1 MPRAKSSKKSEDK
14 KPEEKKE
21 VGNAEKSVLIHSD
34 RGSIKRVVEIN
45 GPLHEAVKRAAFEAL
60 QLWNPETS
68 DFVIMRDNYTKTLKL
83 PLTKEEYEFYSK
95 FELRRSSKEAEAII
109 PIYIASFNNEWRET
123 DYYDNEIFI
132 IAPKLPDE
140 DIEELKRRAMSAT
153 SEEQLEASG
162 LGGLEEDLEKLE
174 DEEEEEE

>member
-1 MPRAKSSKKSEDK
+1 MMSKSKGSKKSE
-14 KPEEKKE
+14 EKK
-21 VGNAEKSVLIHSD
+21 GGAEKSILIHSD
-34 RGSIKRVVEIN
+34 RGSIKKVIEIE
-45 GPLHEAVKRAAFEAL
+45 GSLYEAVKKAAFEAL

-95 FELRRSSKEAEAII
+95 FELRRGSKEAEAVI

-140 DIEELKRRAMSAT
+140 DLEELKKRAMSAT
-153 SEEQLEASG
+153 SEEQLEASD

-174 DEEEEEE
+174 EEEE

>member
-1 MPRAKSSKKSEDK
+1 MMSKSKGSKKSE
-14 KPEEKKE
+14 EKKD
-21 VGNAEKSVLIHSD
+21 GAEKSILIHSD
-34 RGSIKRVVEIN
+34 RGSIKKVIEIE
-45 GPLHEAVKRAAFEAL
+45 GSLYEAVKKAAFEAL

-95 FELRRSSKEAEAII
+95 FELRRGSKEAEAVI

-140 DIEELKRRAMSAT
+140 DLEELKKRAMSAT
-153 SEEQLEASG
+153 SEEQLEASD

-174 DEEEEEE
+174 EEEE